1 MDNID
6 NMSKETMEEQ
16 FNKMCILTDDGKAKY
31 WKPAVFGYAED
42 DREAPLDKFFPETV
56 KQFIRTIRLKD
67 REELKKKV
75 GMLRQW
81 LNEDRITDTNKM
93 VSTEDLLHWLN

>member
-56 KQFIRTIRLKD
+56 KQFIRIIRLKD
-67 REELKKKV
+67 REELI
-75 GMLRQW
+75 G
-81 LNEDRITDTNKM
+81 KM
-93 VSTEDLLHWLN
+93 PAFGVIIKDYYNN

>member
-1 MDNID
+1 
-6 NMSKETMEEQ
+6 MSKETMEEQ
-16 FNKMCILTDDGKAKY
+16 FNKKFNFY
-31 WKPAVFGYAED
+31 V
-42 DREAPLDKFFPETV
+42 DKTTTIEV

-67 REELKKKV
+67 KEELKKKV

-93 VSTEDLLHWLN
+93 ISTEDLLHWLN

>member
-1 MDNID
+1 
-6 NMSKETMEEQ
+6 MSKEKWEEQ
-16 FNKMCILTDDGKAKY
+16 FNKLGFYELEEIEKDFKLNQEIIK
-31 WKPAVFGYAED
+31 V
-42 DREAPLDKFFPETV
+42 RNNV